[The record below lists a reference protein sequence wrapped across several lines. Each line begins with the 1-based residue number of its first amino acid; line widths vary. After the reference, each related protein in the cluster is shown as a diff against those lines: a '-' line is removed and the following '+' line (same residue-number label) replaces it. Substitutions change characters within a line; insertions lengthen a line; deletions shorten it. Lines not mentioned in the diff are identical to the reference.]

1 MQHQHQHQLQTK
13 ELWPSYQAILL
24 CEDLPA
30 GKQKVFV
37 QGNEGYYCVQQA
49 KQAGQ
54 YCVKFFKQVN

>member
-1 MQHQHQHQLQTK
+1 MQHQLQTK

-30 GKQKVFV
+30 DKQKVFV

>member
-1 MQHQHQHQLQTK
+1 MHQKHSLVSK

-24 CEDLPA
+24 CEELPV

-49 KQAGQ
+49 KQPEQ